1 MRAQDPDDQFR
12 TQVVVSYPNIYN
24 PFVTFES
31 DFPSKVPYTSSLN
44 PTALDLLTD
53 VHIIKMEVKV
63 IGLLQISARCKSCA
77 FSLARAPASARS
89 CSISRT
95 RVPLID
101 NPNADGSVLQGG
113 AWDARRASGH
123 IYVQTN
129 FSYVAPTN
137 DPNKPD
143 QKFAAAC
150 MQFSQNESR
159 HVESHAMR

>member
-1 MRAQDPDDQFR
+1 
-12 TQVVVSYPNIYN
+12 
-24 PFVTFES
+24 
-31 DFPSKVPYTSSLN
+31 
-44 PTALDLLTD
+44 
-53 VHIIKMEVKV
+53 
-63 IGLLQISARCKSCA
+63 
-77 FSLARAPASARS
+77 
-89 CSISRT
+89 
-95 RVPLID
+95 LID

-113 AWDARRASGH
+113 AWDARRASGY

-159 HVESHAMR
+159 HVESHAMC